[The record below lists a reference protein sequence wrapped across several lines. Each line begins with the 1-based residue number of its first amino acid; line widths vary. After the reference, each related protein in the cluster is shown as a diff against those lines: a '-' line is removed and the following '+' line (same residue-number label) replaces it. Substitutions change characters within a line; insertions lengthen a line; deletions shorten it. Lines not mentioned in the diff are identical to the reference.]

1 LTLKSLRN
9 RHLFVADA
17 LAVIL
22 APLAAF
28 LVRFEDP
35 QWIGDNLRL
44 VALYLLLSIPLRL
57 LIFYAAGMYRRLWRH
72 ASVGELKPIAVA
84 AMGGGAVAGLVGL
97 VVLPVFHLTA
107 TRVPFSVVFIAT
119 VSGAAS
125 RSVAIRAIIVR
136 L

>member
-1 LTLKSLRN
+1 MSLALPDWAGGQGATDSITNDLRRHVLLLTLKSLRN

-17 LAVIL
+17 LAVII

-28 LVRFEDP
+28 LVRFEEP
-35 QWIGDNLRL
+35 RWISDNLRL
-44 VALYLLLSIPLRL
+44 VGLYLLLSVPLRL

-97 VVLPVFHLTA
+97 VVLPLFHL
-107 TRVPFSVVFIAT
+107 
-119 VSGAAS
+119 
-125 RSVAIRAIIVR
+125 
-136 L
+136 